1 MNYKEQMGIVILFLT
16 FIILVLVII
25 KIDSPQI
32 DLPEEYEL
40 ITPNTPIQGTYKDGT
55 LIIEFKH

>member
-1 MNYKEQMGIVILFLT
+1 MRDTIYLSIIGGLIIALT
-16 FIILVLVII
+16 ISIIALTQR
-25 KIDSPQI
+25 PAI

-55 LIIEFKH
+55 LIIEFRH